1 MQLHELVCSSFICL
15 SSSQEFRSACSSCLT
30 VIQGGGRQI
39 AYCLGPSEDA
49 GVVFRVTCN
58 YSAAWLGTLA
68 WAAIFAAKAAA
79 ELMTESPEL

>member
-1 MQLHELVCSSFICL
+1 MPPPSS
-15 SSSQEFRSACSSCLT
+15 
-30 VIQGGGRQI
+30 
-39 AYCLGPSEDA
+39 GPSEDA